1 MFIRNNPEIDFG
13 ELDRRLAE
21 ELASP
26 AAAPAMSASPA
37 PASPVSA
44 PAPPARRGLR
54 DRLALVRWIA
64 GNLRPVFRR
73 AIGAVYAAEDAKTRV
88 IRVEGQVRRLLDK
101 DARRLVAEAE
111 RNARLDMLTQRIE
124 TLPAESAP
132 AAPQAAALVEQ
143 VAMLRAEVVALQR
156 QLTRSGPAAA
166 AAPPPEDSH
175 LDGLYQAFED
185 VFRGSRAEIKRRLMP
200 YVGRLGG
207 VLGRPVLDIG
217 CGRGEWLELLRES
230 GIAAHGIDSNA
241 AAVARC
247 IALGLD
253 ARHADLSTYL
263 DTLEAASLGA
273 VTAFHV
279 AEHLTFPAL
288 VEMVDAAW
296 RALAPGGILILE
308 TPNPETM
315 RVGATTFYNDPT
327 HRNPLMPEPLAFI
340 LRHRGFAETEI
351 LRLHPFTDG
360 LLEADTADAE
370 LLNRVLFGPQ
380 DFAVIARRP

>member
-1 MFIRNNPEIDFG
+1 MLIRNNPGIDFG

-26 AAAPAMSASPA
+26 AAVPAVSAPPA
-37 PASPVSA
+37 PAAPVSA
-44 PAPPARRGLR
+44 PAPQARRGLR
-54 DRLALVRWIA
+54 DRLALLRWIA
-64 GNLRPVFRR
+64 GNLRPLFRR

-101 DARRLVAEAE
+101 DSRRLAAETE

-124 TLPAESAP
+124 TLPVGSAP
-132 AAPQAAALVEQ
+132 AAPQAAALAEQ
-143 VAMLRAEVVALQR
+143 VAMLRAEVMALQR
-156 QLTRSGPAAA
+156 QLTRSGAPAAA
-166 AAPPPEDSH
+166 AALPEDSH

-185 VFRGSRAEIKRRLMP
+185 VFRGSRAEIKRRLTP

-207 VLGRPVLDIG
+207 ALGRPVLDIG

-247 IALGLD
+247 MALGLD
-253 ARHADLSTYL
+253 ARHADLATHL
-263 DTLEAASLGA
+263 DTLEAGSLGA

-288 VEMVDAAW
+288 VGMVDAAW
-296 RALAPGGILILE
+296 RVLAPGGLLILE

-327 HRNPLMPEPLAFI
+327 HRNPVMPEPLAFI
-340 LRHRGFAETEI
+340 LRHRGFVETEI